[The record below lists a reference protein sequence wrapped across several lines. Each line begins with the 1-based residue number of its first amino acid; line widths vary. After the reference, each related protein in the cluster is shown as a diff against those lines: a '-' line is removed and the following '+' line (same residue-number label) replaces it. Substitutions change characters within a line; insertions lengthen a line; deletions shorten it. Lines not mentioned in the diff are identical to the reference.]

1 MLSLT
6 IPETF
11 NKLKVISGEKMSLE
25 ESKLKK
31 KINVVVY
38 LNNRKLSQMHRISDR
53 VHKLSNLYITFT
65 FEIISPHILFTIEVS
80 LCNTHQD
87 IKEKT

>member
-1 MLSLT
+1 
-6 IPETF
+6 
-11 NKLKVISGEKMSLE
+11 
-25 ESKLKK
+25 
-31 KINVVVY
+31 
-38 LNNRKLSQMHRISDR
+38 MHRISDR